1 MPASAVWSGSSSR
14 RIADFCPAAGDRAGG
29 EGRTRRRACGSPGWW
44 RASSSSGSWWSPSRS
59 DSDPQAAADPDYA
72 AGRRAIEARN
82 WNAAIKSFSSAALR
96 APDNADIQNYLGY
109 AHRKAGQ
116 LDSAFRHYKR
126 ALELNPRH
134 RGAHEYI
141 GEVYLMA
148 GDLANARKH
157 LEELRKI
164 CLLPCK
170 ELNDLGKA
178 IAEYR
183 GTPRTGPR

>member
-1 MPASAVWSGSSSR
+1 MGCKIHR
-14 RIADFCPAAGDRAGG
+14 RHRDQVFL
-29 EGRTRRRACGSPGWW
+29 
-44 RASSSSGSWWSPSRS
+44 
-59 DSDPQAAADPDYA
+59 
-72 AGRRAIEARN
+72 
-82 WNAAIKSFSSAALR
+82 LR
-96 APDNADIQNYLGY
+96 IQNYLGD

-141 GEVYLMA
+141 GEAYLMA
-148 GDLANARKH
+148 GALASARRH

-164 CLLPCK
+164 CLLPC
-170 ELNDLGKA
+170 EDLTDFEKA

-183 GTPRTGPR
+183 ARPRTGTR

>member
-1 MPASAVWSGSSSR
+1 MVASERASASSR
-14 RIADFCPAAGDRAGG
+14 RWAVRFIVVTALATCTAL
-29 EGRTRRRACGSPGWW
+29 PGH
-44 RASSSSGSWWSPSRS
+44 AVES
-59 DSDPQAAADPDYA
+59 DTDPQAAADPDYA
-72 AGRRAIEARN
+72 AGRKAIEARN

-116 LDSAFRHYKR
+116 LDPAFRHYKR

-141 GEVYLMA
+141 GEAYLMA
-148 GDLANARKH
+148 DDLASARKH

-164 CLLPCK
+164 CLLPCE
-170 ELNDLGKA
+170 ELNDLEKA
-178 IAEYR
+178 IAGYR
-183 GTPRTGPR
+183 GKPRTGTR

>member
-1 MPASAVWSGSSSR
+1 MVASERASASSR
-14 RIADFCPAAGDRAGG
+14 RWAVRFIVVTALATCTALPCQAV
-29 EGRTRRRACGSPGWW
+29 E
-44 RASSSSGSWWSPSRS
+44 S
-59 DSDPQAAADPDYA
+59 DTDPQAAADPDYA
-72 AGRRAIEARN
+72 AGRKAIEARN

-116 LDSAFRHYKR
+116 LDPAFRHYKR

-141 GEVYLMA
+141 GEAYLMA
-148 GDLANARKH
+148 GDLASARKH

-164 CLLPCK
+164 CLLPCE
-170 ELNDLGKA
+170 ELNDLEKA

-183 GTPRTGPR
+183 GKPRTGTR

>member
-1 MPASAVWSGSSSR
+1 L
-14 RIADFCPAAGDRAGG
+14 
-29 EGRTRRRACGSPGWW
+29 
-44 RASSSSGSWWSPSRS
+44 

-126 ALELNPRH
+126 ALELNPSTAALRVH
-134 RGAHEYI
+134 RRGVPHGGGTSPMRESISKNSGKSACCRARNSTI
-141 GEVYLMA
+141 WKRLSRNIA
-148 GDLANARKH
+148 ARLAQDRVSVLAS
-157 LEELRKI
+157 
-164 CLLPCK
+164 
-170 ELNDLGKA
+170 G
-178 IAEYR
+178 
-183 GTPRTGPR
+183 